1 MLTDKIED
9 LDDMLRRPNSPE
21 QDPPDAAL
29 RMAPLPESS
38 PR

>member
-9 LDDMLRRPNSPE
+9 LDEVLRRPNSS
-21 QDPPDAAL
+21 DATL
-29 RMAPLPESS
+29 RITPLPESS